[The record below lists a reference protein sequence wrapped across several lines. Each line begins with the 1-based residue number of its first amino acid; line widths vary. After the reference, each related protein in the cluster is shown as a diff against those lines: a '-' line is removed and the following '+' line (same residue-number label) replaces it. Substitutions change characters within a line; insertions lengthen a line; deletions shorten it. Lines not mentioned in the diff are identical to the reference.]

1 MPKLLLFIPSQK
13 TILDQRDNSFTL
25 ISTIENITAQITEG
39 EMPSNAALPLS
50 WEIST
55 VWYQIPQDQGK
66 TFEQRVELIGPNDAS
81 LMEVQATFQMG
92 FRTQRNLGVVPGFP
106 VGQSGEHQLRLS
118 LREANSLQNWTT
130 VAEYPILITHQR
142 ASEPE
147 MIQ

>member
-55 VWYQIPQDQGK
+55 VWYQIPEDQGK
-66 TFEQRVELIGPNDAS
+66 TFEQRVELIGPNGAS